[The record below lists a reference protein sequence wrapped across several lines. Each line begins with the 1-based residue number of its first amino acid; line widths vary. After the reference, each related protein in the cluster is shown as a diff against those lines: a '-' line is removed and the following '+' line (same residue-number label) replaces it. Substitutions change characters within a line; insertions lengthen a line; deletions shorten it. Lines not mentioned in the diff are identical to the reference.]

1 MTSEKMCSVNSLLTK
16 PKVIHDKKKCLGNV
30 DVEHRLMPIWNL
42 KKKGTTEGEGAYF
55 FLITAET
62 RLQIIHK
69 MCNLENDESF

>member
-42 KKKGTTEGEGAYF
+42 KKKELQKGKARIF
-55 FLITAET
+55 F
-62 RLQIIHK
+62 
-69 MCNLENDESF
+69 